1 MIGRESVD
9 YVLYTL
15 SGLVGEVVN
24 SVVDGG
30 R

>member
-9 YVLYTL
+9 YVLYTM
-15 SGLVGEVVN
+15 SGLVREVVN
-24 SVVDGG
+24 SVVDEG